1 MCFCLPTSEFGHAQ
15 VTTSIDLPPDT
26 CELAQSSGLSQ
37 VQSYPLVA
45 AFEQVHEPK
54 TGESKHS
61 QPENQSI
68 NQSVNQSIN
77 QPIKQ
82 SINRS
87 INQSTN
93 QSIN

>member
-1 MCFCLPTSEFGHAQ
+1 MRFCLLTSYLGH
-15 VTTSIDLPPDT
+15 TRITMSITLPPGT

-61 QPENQSI
+61 QPEN
-68 NQSVNQSIN
+68 
-77 QPIKQ
+77 
-82 SINRS
+82 
-87 INQSTN
+87 
-93 QSIN
+93 